1 MTMVMQQLAEK
12 ACGDGDG
19 IVGWATEEIVDG
31 RDVWLFV

>member
-19 IVGWATEEIVDG
+19 IVGCATEEIVDG
-31 RDVWLFV
+31 RDVWLFM